1 MTALPGH
8 AGGAIWPPE
17 PLLPLL
23 PFTLA
28 ATLFCALLNAFLT
41 LLPDADWL
49 VRLPR
54 QEDRML
60 LEERT
65 SPLQLQMRTISALR

>member
-8 AGGAIWPPE
+8 AGGTTWPPE

-28 ATLFCALLNAFLT
+28 ATLICALLKAFLN
-41 LLPDADWL
+41 LLQDADWL

-54 QEDRML
+54 QDDRML
-60 LEERT
+60 VEERT
-65 SPLQLQMRTISALR
+65 SPLQL